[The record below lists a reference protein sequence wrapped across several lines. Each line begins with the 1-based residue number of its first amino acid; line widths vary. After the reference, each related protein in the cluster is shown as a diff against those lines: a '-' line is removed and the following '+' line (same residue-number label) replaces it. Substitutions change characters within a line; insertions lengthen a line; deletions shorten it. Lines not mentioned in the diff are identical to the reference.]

1 MLRIGRL
8 TDYGIVLMRYVAA
21 RPQGVHTANEI
32 AAAAALPLP
41 TVSKLLRKLARE
53 GLLVSQRGVKGGYG
67 LARPP
72 QETSVADIITA
83 IEGPIALTLCS
94 VPKPSDCEYEPG
106 CPLRGHWQ
114 MINEEIRAALDRIR
128 LSELA
133 QRRVALPL
141 AAQGSE
147 PVESSDVAAAAGA
160 TGEESCRVHPQ

>member
-21 RPQGVHTANEI
+21 RPEGVHTANEI
-32 AAAAALPLP
+32 AAGAALPLP
-41 TVSKLLRKLARE
+41 TVSKLLRTLARE
-53 GLLVSQRGVKGGYG
+53 GLLASQRGVKGGYG

-72 QETSVADIITA
+72 QETSVAEIITA

-94 VPKPSDCEYEPG
+94 VPTPSDCEYERG

-114 MINEEIRAALDRIR
+114 MINQEIRGALERIS
-128 LSELA
+128 LSDLA
-133 QRRVALPL
+133 ERPAALPL
-141 AAQGSE
+141 PLHGPDTVE
-147 PVESSDVAAAAGA
+147 PSKVAATSEA